1 MENCLVYI
9 TAGNANEAVAIGRDL
24 VERQLAACANVHS
37 PVVSIYRWRGVIQQD
52 DEVVLIA
59 KTRRDLVDNLSARV
73 TEIHSY
79 ECPCVVAIPIA
90 GGYAPFLEWIS
101 AESQS

>member
-9 TAGNANEAVAIGRDL
+9 TAANANEAVAIGRDL

-79 ECPCVVAIPIA
+79 DCPCVVAIPIA

>member
-9 TAGNANEAVAIGRDL
+9 TAANANEAVAIGRDL

-37 PVVSIYRWRGVIQQD
+37 PVVSIYRWRGVIQQEN
-52 DEVVLIA
+52 EVVLIA
-59 KTRRDLVDNLSARV
+59 KTRGDLVEDLSVRV
-73 TEIHSY
+73 AEIHSY
-79 ECPCVVAIPIA
+79 DCPCVVAIPIA

>member
-9 TAGNANEAVAIGRDL
+9 TAKNANEAVAIGRDL
-24 VERQLAACANVHS
+24 VERKLAACANVHS
-37 PVVSIYRWRGVIQQD
+37 PVVSIYRWRGGIQQD

>member
-9 TAGNANEAVAIGRDL
+9 TAANANEAVAIGRDL

-52 DEVVLIA
+52 NEVVLIA

-73 TEIHSY
+73 AEIHSY
-79 ECPCVVAIPIA
+79 DCPCVVAIPIA

>member
-9 TAGNANEAVAIGRDL
+9 TAANANEAVAIGRDL
-24 VERQLAACANVHS
+24 VERKLAACANVHS

>member
-9 TAGNANEAVAIGRDL
+9 TAKNANEAVAIGRDL
-24 VERQLAACANVHS
+24 VERKLAACANVHS

-79 ECPCVVAIPIA
+79 DCPCVVAIPIA

>member
-9 TAGNANEAVAIGRDL
+9 TAKNANEAVAIGRDL
-24 VERQLAACANVHS
+24 VERKLAACANVHS

-59 KTRRDLVDNLSARV
+59 KTRRDLVEDLSARV
-73 TEIHSY
+73 AEIHSY
-79 ECPCVVAIPIA
+79 DCPCVVAIPIA
-90 GGYAPFLEWIS
+90 GGTPRF
-101 AESQS
+101 

>member
-9 TAGNANEAVAIGRDL
+9 TAKNANEAVAIGRDL
-24 VERQLAACANVHS
+24 VERKLAACANVHS
-37 PVVSIYRWRGVIQQD
+37 PVVSIYRWRGLIQQD

>member
-9 TAGNANEAVAIGRDL
+9 TAANANEAVAIGCDL
-24 VERQLAACANVHS
+24 VERQLAACVNVHS

-79 ECPCVVAIPIA
+79 DCPCVVAIPIA

>member
-9 TAGNANEAVAIGRDL
+9 TAANANEAVAIGRDL
-24 VERQLAACANVHS
+24 VDRKLAACANVHS

-52 DEVVLIA
+52 NEVVLIA
-59 KTRRDLVDNLSARV
+59 KTRRDLVDDLSVRV
-73 TEIHSY
+73 AEIHSY
-79 ECPCVVAIPIA
+79 DCPCVVAIPIA
-90 GGYAPFLEWIS
+90 GGHAPFLEWIS

>member
-9 TAGNANEAVAIGRDL
+9 TAANANEAVAIGRDL

>member
-9 TAGNANEAVAIGRDL
+9 TAKNANEAVAIGRDL
-24 VERQLAACANVHS
+24 VERKLAACANVHS
-37 PVVSIYRWRGVIQQD
+37 PVVSIYRWRGVIQQEN
-52 DEVVLIA
+52 EVVLIA
-59 KTRRDLVDNLSARV
+59 KTRRDLVEDLSARV
-73 TEIHSY
+73 AEIHSY
-79 ECPCVVAIPIA
+79 DCPCVVAIPIA

>member
-37 PVVSIYRWRGVIQQD
+37 PVVSIYRWRGVIQQEN
-52 DEVVLIA
+52 EVV
-59 KTRRDLVDNLSARV
+59 
-73 TEIHSY
+73 
-79 ECPCVVAIPIA
+79 
-90 GGYAPFLEWIS
+90 
-101 AESQS
+101 

>member
-37 PVVSIYRWRGVIQQD
+37 PVVSIYRWRGVIQQEN
-52 DEVVLIA
+52 EVVLIA
-59 KTRRDLVDNLSARV
+59 KTRRDLVEDLSARV
-73 TEIHSY
+73 AEIHSY
-79 ECPCVVAIPIA
+79 DCPCVAAIPIA

>member
-9 TAGNANEAVAIGRDL
+9 TAANANEAVAIGRDL

-52 DEVVLIA
+52 NEVVLIA